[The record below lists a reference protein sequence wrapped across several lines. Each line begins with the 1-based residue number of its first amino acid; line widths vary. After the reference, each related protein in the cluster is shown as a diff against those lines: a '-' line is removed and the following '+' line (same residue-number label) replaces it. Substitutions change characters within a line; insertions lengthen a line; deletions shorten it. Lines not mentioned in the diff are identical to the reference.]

1 MVITAAWSEQPRHGD
16 MHTGRSSRTSA
27 HTTLA
32 ARHWRAAASASA
44 TASSVVSVRL
54 SSPSWTDALCEDDAS
69 LSPWLARLSFFS
81 SSLPL
86 FPTVY
91 YACSS
96 SLILSLSVF
105 GTSLASFTFS
115 VCVCVYALAA
125 VGRRRRRRRRW
136 FRRGILVNDSGA
148 NIARGNIKNVRWD
161 NVGLEEVWNQKRC
174 WHPPPLTA
182 ALPRNT

>member
-91 YACSS
+91 YACSFVPRLS
-96 SLILSLSVF
+96 YSLSVCLVRLLLLLH
-105 GTSLASFTFS
+105 SLC
-115 VCVCVYALAA
+115 VCVCM
-125 VGRRRRRRRRW
+125 RW
-136 FRRGILVNDSGA
+136 QQWDDDDDDDDGGSG
-148 NIARGNIKNVRWD
+148 GES
-161 NVGLEEVWNQKRC
+161 L
-174 WHPPPLTA
+174 
-182 ALPRNT
+182 